1 MPTIRYYDD
10 AELIGLTADQLA
22 HLRLVSRVLDT
33 DYGECADVEQL
44 EQLPDSELLALLGES
59 EKPEKPEKQGKPINR
74 VRVLPPRT
82 LNEAFALIDGQLM
95 RRHMAQI
102 STTQDGIRSTREL
115 EHLTPCGAR
124 ARFDGRIYPAAILAH
139 YLTTGEL
146 LPRVPRA
153 AAPQRYRAMIR
164 VAGKLVHLGYF
175 PSPEERDTAIF
186 AYRLGITR
194 TGK

>member
-33 DYGECADVEQL
+33 DYGECAHVEQL
-44 EQLPDSELLALLGES
+44 EQLPDSELLALLGE
-59 EKPEKPEKQGKPINR
+59 PEKQGRPR
-74 VRVLPPRT
+74 VRVIPPRT
-82 LNEAFALIDGQLM
+82 LDEAFALIDGQLM
-95 RRHMAQI
+95 RRHVAQV
-102 STTQDGIRSTREL
+102 STAQNGIRSTREL
-115 EHLTPCGAR
+115 EHFTSCGAR
-124 ARFDGRIYPAAILAH
+124 ARFGGRIYPAAIIVH

-153 AAPQRYRAMIR
+153 AAPQRYRARIR
-164 VAGKLVHLGYF
+164 VAGKLVHLGYY